1 MAANLDNLSFDLM
14 IKLMDKLSPKDLGKL
29 CQVNKN
35 LYRISNDEFYW
46 KQRYLNDLQ
55 KWTVLYSN
63 SFTNI
68 NAENY
73 KERYISICPE
83 LVTENQI
90 LENLEAVQKGQKL
103 LNVNKTSENFNNDTV
118 FRIAAKSVLSR
129 FSNFFN
135 LNIFGS
141 SSESKIDKLIMF
153 GPGLETTT
161 SCLVTKILWDS
172 EFKTLGMIPGRDGY
186 GSGIKLTLFDNKPF
200 NLTILYTNVKKIR
213 SSSKHSLDHNRLLVA
228 SKKENEQLIYE
239 VQPQVRD
246 ACVDAFGYVYIIDS
260 FHFKKLIEE
269 NDVKEIDNYK
279 FELNVLMKEL
289 DKRLPL
295 LILSCYTNENDEGM
309 SPMPCAKI
317 VEYLDITKLDREWC
331 IKDCHIFKDKLK
343 DATFG
348 FQWILNYINN
358 LNLADHIKNNENV
371 EN

>member
-1 MAANLDNLSFDLM
+1 MAANLDELPFDLM

-46 KQRYLNDLQ
+46 KRRYLHDLQ
-55 KWTVLYSN
+55 KWTVLFSN
-63 SFTNI
+63 SYTNM
-68 NAENY
+68 NFKTY
-73 KERYISICPE
+73 KERYISICPQLIAE
-83 LVTENQI
+83 KMETS
-90 LENLEAVQKGQKL
+90 QKGIK
-103 LNVNKTSENFNNDTV
+103 NFDAADSENVKIDTNL
-118 FRIAAKSVLSR
+118 RLSVLSVLSK

-141 SSESKIDKLIMF
+141 PAESKIEKLIMF

-186 GSGIKLTLFDNKPF
+186 GSGIKLKLLNNQPF

-213 SSSKHSLDHNRLLVA
+213 SSNKHCLDHNRLLVA
-228 SKKENEQLIYE
+228 NQIDSEQIVYE
-239 VQPQVRD
+239 VQPQVKD
-246 ACVDAFGYVYIIDS
+246 ACADALGYVYIIDS
-260 FHFKKLIEE
+260 MHFKKLIEE
-269 NDVKEIDNYK
+269 NDVKEIENYK

-289 DKRLPL
+289 DKSLPL
-295 LILSCYTNENDEGM
+295 LILSCYTNDNNEIL
-309 SPMPCAKI
+309 SPMSCAKI

-331 IKDCHIFKDKLK
+331 IKDCHIFKDKLS

-348 FQWILNYINN
+348 FQWILSNLYNFNMINRN
-358 LNLADHIKNNENV
+358 KKIENQ
-371 EN
+371 